1 MSSVASGIGKVFTSV
16 ANTAVK
22 VGSAVAGVG
31 TSLFTT
37 GAASGAGSM
46 ASGGLSGIA
55 GSFGK
60 STLGNVL
67 SGAIRTA
74 GFGAL
79 AGGAIGAATGQGF
92 MKGALMGAAG
102 GGIMGGVSGVMT
114 PTGGVMATG
123 GAPGAP
129 TTGSVPASTATG
141 FAPTGQAGGGG
152 GLMSFLNSEGGAG
165 LVAGLGE
172 GLMEWQKMK
181 SQQDEYNN
189 QRDFTREQQQR
200 VTDSYS
206 VDPSSLPGMGPRYG
220 FNAATGR
227 IERV

>member
-1 MSSVASGIGKVFTSV
+1 MSSVATGIGKVFSSV
-16 ANTAVK
+16 ASTAVK
-22 VGSAVAGVG
+22 VGSAVASVG

-46 ASGGLSGIA
+46 ASGGLSA
-55 GSFGK
+55 AASSFGK

-67 SGAIRTA
+67 TGAIRQA

-79 AGGAIGAATGQGF
+79 AGGAIGAVTGQGF
-92 MKGALMGAAG
+92 MKGALIGGAG
-102 GGIMGGVSGVMT
+102 GALMGGVTGAMA
-114 PTGGVMATG
+114 PTGGMMASG
-123 GAPGAP
+123 GVPGAP
-129 TTGSVPASTATG
+129 TTGSVPAATATG
-141 FAPTGQAGGGG
+141 FAPTGQTGG

-165 LVAGLGE
+165 MVAGLGQ

-181 SQQDEYNN
+181 AQQDEYDN
-189 QRDFTREQQQR
+189 QRNFTREQQQR
-200 VTDSYS
+200 VTDSYK
-206 VDPSSLPGMGPRYG
+206 VDEGTLPGSGARYG

>member
-1 MSSVASGIGKVFTSV
+1 MSSVATGIGKAF
-16 ANTAVK
+16 TAVASTATK

-31 TSLFTT
+31 TSLFTA

-46 ASGGLSGIA
+46 ASGGLSGVA
-55 GSFGK
+55 SSFGK

-79 AGGAIGAATGQGF
+79 AGGVVGAATGQGF
-92 MKGALMGAAG
+92 MKGALIGAAG
-102 GGIMGGVSGVMT
+102 GGIMGGISGAMA

-123 GAPGAP
+123 GVPGA

-141 FAPTGQAGGGG
+141 FAPTGQTGGG

-181 SQQDEYNN
+181 AQQDEYDN
-189 QRDFTREQQQR
+189 QRNFTREQQQR
-200 VTDSYS
+200 VTDSYKI
-206 VDPSSLPGMGPRYG
+206 DEGTLPGSGVRYG

>member
-1 MSSVASGIGKVFTSV
+1 MSSVATGIGKVFSSV

-22 VGSAVAGVG
+22 IGSAVAGVG

-37 GAASGAGSM
+37 GAATGAGSM

-55 GSFGK
+55 GAFGGG
-60 STLGNVL
+60 TLGNVL

-79 AGGAIGAATGQGF
+79 AGGAIGAVTGQGF
-92 MKGALMGAAG
+92 LKGALIGAAG
-102 GGIMGGVSGVMT
+102 GGLLGGVSGAMA
-114 PTGGVMATG
+114 PAGGVMATG
-123 GAPGAP
+123 GVPGAP
-129 TTGSVPASTATG
+129 VTGAVPAATATG
-141 FAPTGQAGGGG
+141 FAPTGQTGGG

-181 SQQDEYNN
+181 AQQDEYNK
-189 QRDFTREQQQR
+189 QRAFTREQQKR
-200 VTDSYS
+200 ITDSYS
-206 VDPSSLPGMGPRYG
+206 VDEEALPGSGARYG